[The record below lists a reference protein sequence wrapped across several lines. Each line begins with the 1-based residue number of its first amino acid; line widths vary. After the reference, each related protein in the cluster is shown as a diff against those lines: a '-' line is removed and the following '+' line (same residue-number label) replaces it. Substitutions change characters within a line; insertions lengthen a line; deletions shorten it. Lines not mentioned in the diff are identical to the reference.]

1 MRCAP
6 SLLDPSQGVA
16 LFLLDPSPGVAP
28 FLLDPS
34 QGVALFLL
42 DPSPGVAPFLL
53 DPSPGV
59 APFLLDPS
67 PDPSPGVAP
76 FLLDPSPGVAPF
88 LLDPSPVLDRV
99 KHFMPAMQQ
108 AQEELKGKMAEELD
122 IEVVDDMQPHIQME
136 LAVVPL
142 ASSDSGSG
150 DTSSDSE
157 DGDLPQ
163 PPVLKLPKTRR
174 AKKRCIEELEPS
186 K

>member
-1 MRCAP
+1 MCTSAMAA
-6 SLLDPSQGVA
+6 V
-16 LFLLDPSPGVAP
+16 LFARL
-28 FLLDPS
+28 
-34 QGVALFLL
+34 Q
-42 DPSPGVAPFLL
+42 
-53 DPSPGV
+53 
-59 APFLLDPS
+59 
-67 PDPSPGVAP
+67 
-76 FLLDPSPGVAPF
+76 
-88 LLDPSPVLDRV
+88 
-99 KHFMPAMQQ
+99 
-108 AQEELKGKMAEELD
+108 
-122 IEVVDDMQPHIQME
+122 E